1 MIKLS
6 RLNGK
11 EFLLNA
17 ELIRY
22 VEECPDTTIT
32 LTTGDR
38 LIVRESMEEVL
49 RRVIAY
55 HQAKVLFPQFVGQ
68 RSCRGICHH
77 ETPPLCPAECSN
89 A

>member
-1 MIKLS
+1 VIKLS

-55 HQAKVLFPQFVGQ
+55 HQAKLLYPPMGQ
-68 RSCRGICHH
+68 PSCTRLCHH
-77 ETPPLCPAECSN
+77 AGGGSG
-89 A
+89 